1 MQPERPTPS
10 EIERALHKLCDE
22 GNLRRPDRIE
32 HQADGDPIAFWDE
45 EKVAV
50 IIEMDS

>member
-1 MQPERPTPS
+1 MQSDQPTPS
-10 EIERALHKLCDE
+10 EIECALHKLCDE

-32 HQADGDPIAFWDE
+32 YQAGGDPIAFWDE